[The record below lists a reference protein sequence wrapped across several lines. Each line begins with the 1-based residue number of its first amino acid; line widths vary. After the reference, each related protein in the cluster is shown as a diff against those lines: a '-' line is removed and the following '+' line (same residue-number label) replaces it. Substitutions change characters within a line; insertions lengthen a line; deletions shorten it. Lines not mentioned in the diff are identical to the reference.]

1 MQSSQA
7 VTAFHLNRPSLSWT
21 AALIVLLLFLIGPL
35 PVGFSAAAREVEPD
49 CVDAQPDVTHP
60 PTILVLFS
68 INNGRTRKTFYSAT
82 DLRVDPEIRIDGYV
96 AGIVVL
102 SEADND
108 IYFDGKR
115 MREVARQRDGSL
127 SFNYFGRLD
136 PEKIFD
142 FDVPD
147 RRNPNRFPAHVL
159 DGAFQ
164 GYSFFPKITGEPV
177 SGTDRF
183 KIDIPNEDGRLTVA
197 VHQTGYRDL
206 PQDNTPSTVNRPYR
220 LRYIGDRL
228 HDLDPGIRDN
238 EARLRSIADG
248 IAEVEKA
255 FRVHLVQNIQFIDCD
270 GIHNALTRAG
280 YQDLWFFT
288 EAFRNES
295 ISELKVI
302 ARHETLHLL
311 VDRYDFTRVP
321 AIREI
326 FRDLKRG
333 EVFTADD
340 SSYSLSKAF
349 DRRNQVLTSGPDFF
363 SFINEKNFFRGSKG
377 GHAHDNLNEFCTSFL
392 HSLLYPEKI
401 GENLDLPAAIN
412 GNQAPSIL
420 SADEKKEILA
430 LYSRLIAA
438 FSESIDR
445 QDADLMGTFLETR
458 SEYVR
463 NLADDFWPVRNTY
476 LSR

>member
-7 VTAFHLNRPSLSWT
+7 VIAFHLDRPSLLRT
-21 AALIVLLLFLIGPL
+21 AALVFLLLYLIGPL
-35 PVGFSAAAREVEPD
+35 PVGFSAAANEGEPD
-49 CVDAQPDVTHP
+49 YVDAQPAVPHP

-68 INNGRTRKTFYSAT
+68 ITSGRTRKTFYSAT
-82 DLRVDPEIRIDGYV
+82 ELRNDPEIRIAGYV

-142 FDVPD
+142 FDLPD

-206 PQDNTPSTVNRPYR
+206 PQDTPSSVNRPYR

-255 FRVHLVQNIQFIDCD
+255 FGVQLVQNIQFIDCD

-280 YQDLWFFT
+280 YRDLWFFT

-295 ISELKVI
+295 ISELKII

-311 VDRYDFTRVP
+311 VDRYDFIRVT

-340 SSYSLSKAF
+340 SFYLLSKAF
-349 DRRNQVLTSGPDFF
+349 DRRNQFLTSGPDFF
-363 SFINEKNFFRGSKG
+363 SFINEKNFFRDSKG
-377 GHAHDNLNEFCTSFL
+377 GHSHDNLNEFCTSFL
-392 HSLLYPEKI
+392 HSLLYAKKI
-401 GENLDLPAAIN
+401 GENLGLPAAIN
-412 GNQAPSIL
+412 EKQAPSSL
-420 SADEKKEILA
+420 SADGQKGILA

-438 FSESIDR
+438 FRESIDR
-445 QDADLMGTFLETR
+445 RDTDLMGTFLETR
-458 SEYVR
+458 SDYVR
-463 NLADDFWPVRNTY
+463 NLADDFMPVRNAS

>member
-7 VTAFHLNRPSLSWT
+7 VTAFHLNRPSLLWT
-21 AALIVLLLFLIGPL
+21 AALSVLLLSLIGPL
-35 PVGFSAAAREVEPD
+35 PVGFSAAANEFEPD
-49 CVDAQPDVTHP
+49 YVDAQPDVTHP

-68 INNGRTRKTFYSAT
+68 INSGRTRKTFYSAT
-82 DLRVDPEIRIDGYV
+82 ELHVDPEIRIAGYV
-96 AGIVVL
+96 AGVVVL
-102 SEADND
+102 SEADSD

-127 SFNYFGRLD
+127 SFNYFGRLE
-136 PEKIFD
+136 PEKILD
-142 FDVPD
+142 LNLPD
-147 RRNPNRFPAHVL
+147 RRNPSRFPDQML
-159 DGAFQ
+159 DGVFQ

-183 KIDIPNEDGRLTVA
+183 TIDIPSEGGRLTVA
-197 VHQTGYRDL
+197 VHQTSYRDL
-206 PQDNTPSTVNRPYR
+206 PQDNTPSLVNRPYR

-228 HDLDPGIRDN
+228 SDLDPGVRDN

-248 IAEVEKA
+248 IAEVENA
-255 FRVHLVQNIQFIDCD
+255 FWVHLVQNIKFIDCD
-270 GIHNALTRAG
+270 GIRNALTRAG

-295 ISELKVI
+295 ISELKII

-311 VDRYDFTRVP
+311 VDRYDFTRIT
-321 AIREI
+321 AIRET
-326 FRDLKRG
+326 FWDLKRG
-333 EVFTADD
+333 DAFASGDSFT
-340 SSYSLSKAF
+340 SLSKAF
-349 DRRNQVLTSGPDFF
+349 GRCNQVSQRGPDFF
-363 SFINEKNFFRGSKG
+363 SFINEKNFFSGSKG

-401 GENLDLPAAIN
+401 GENLDRPAAIHE
-412 GNQAPSIL
+412 NQAPPAF
-420 SADEKKEILA
+420 SADEKREILA
-430 LYSRLIAA
+430 LYSRLITA

-463 NLADDFWPVRNTY
+463 NLAGDLWRVRNAY